1 MRDMSTHHDIDR
13 TALSIA
19 AMTAILWGLTGVFVR
34 LLPPLSP
41 VTITASRL
49 LISLAIAVVFLLL
62 MRNVRSSFIK
72 SLHIPAAY
80 LLALLLGA
88 YYFLATAAF
97 QLAPVAEVALLLSTP
112 PLFVLLLRRL
122 RGDHPS
128 RQEVGGALLAVAGI
142 ALIMTPGLLGG
153 ATLHEARLHGDLLA
167 ICAALMT
174 GVYAFYYRC
183 LAQQQRAPDSIGVT
197 VLTFALG
204 SVILVAVMLVQP
216 GSAAFAPV
224 PDTLL
229 KMAGLGILATAL
241 PSLGFAIAAKRLP
254 AVATATIALFIPV
267 FATLFAWWILEE
279 RLSPMLLPGGA
290 LVLGGVAMILY
301 RGKSAKPM

>member
-1 MRDMSTHHDIDR
+1 MNK
-13 TALSIA
+13 TALAIA
-19 AMTAILWGLTGVFVR
+19 ANTAILWGLTGVFVR

-49 LISLAIAVVFLLL
+49 LISLAIAAVFLLL
-62 MRNVRSSFIK
+62 MRNVRDSFIK
-72 SLHIPAAY
+72 ALHVPAAY
-80 LLALLLGA
+80 LLALLLGG

-122 RGDHPS
+122 SGDHPG

-153 ATLHEARLHGDLLA
+153 VTLHEARLHGDLLA

-204 SVILVAVMLVQP
+204 SVILVAIMFMQP
-216 GSAAFAPV
+216 GAASFAPTQ
-224 PDTLL
+224 DTLL
-229 KMAGLGILATAL
+229 TMAGLGILATAL

-267 FATLFAWWILEE
+267 FATLFAWWILDE
-279 RLSPMLLPGGA
+279 RLSPLLIPGGV
-290 LVLGGVAMILY
+290 LVLGGVAMMLY
-301 RGKSAKPM
+301 RRRRVTAA